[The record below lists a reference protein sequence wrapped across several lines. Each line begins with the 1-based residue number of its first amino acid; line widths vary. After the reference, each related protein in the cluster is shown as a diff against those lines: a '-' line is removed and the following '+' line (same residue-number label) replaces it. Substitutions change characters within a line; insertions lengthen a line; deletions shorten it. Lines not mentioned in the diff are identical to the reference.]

1 MGTAAINPQ
10 PKTTMSDDIIQRIK
24 DLVTR
29 HDTIPQGLKDELI
42 LLGLAEL
49 LETVKNHTS
58 RLEFLEKYKPYL
70 QALAWAVGFIGA
82 ALLMMAL
89 TGKLQITVVP

>member
-1 MGTAAINPQ
+1 MALNPQ
-10 PKTTMSDDIIQRIK
+10 TTTMAENNIIQRIK
-24 DLVTR
+24 DILNR
-29 HDTIPQGLKDELI
+29 HETVPQGLKDELI

-49 LETVKNHTS
+49 LETVNDHSS
-58 RLEFLEKYKPYL
+58 RLAFLEKYKPYL

-82 ALLMMAL
+82 ALIMMAL